1 MGSIYNAETT
11 LQIILDKGSLL
22 SASKNIAKGF
32 NTTFSGMAESFQKG
46 KVGAPD
52 SIYDYEGP
60 GAGIAEGVGKI
71 ASGGKGGVIMEEGGK
86 DTSSKQNLKLLGKIA
101 AGIGIVAGFWMA
113 IGPILSPF
121 VKLIGALFLILLMPF
136 IKAIMP
142 AIVDNLPMIVEKVKG
157 VAEGITDILN
167 WFQKNFG
174 TTGSLIA
181 AIAGLLV
188 LNAVVSMATGAITGA
203 LGLFITKGGALLP
216 AVFNAAISLISGGL
230 TALATALGV
239 SVGAAGLIAVITI
252 AVVWLGLVTLSNF
265 LDDVDARYKAKQDFL
280 DKTNMTEIY
289 TVTDPTTGKQVQSN
303 VDVHAET
310 FRPREMEEGM
320 WKYNMIPPTG
330 PVAPEAPSGPWTS
343 QSSDYSTEGQMQNI
357 QDTLGKLPF
366 LGDIFNTTVSSA
378 GKELD
383 SFVPTITDASDS
395 LDLFKTSSDD
405 LKLSTDDLKG
415 TGEYGFEGLK
425 GTVDGTNT
433 SLSIFKGTIYETI
446 IAMGNALRQA
456 QMAAQQASISAASS
470 ASTLQNIKKQ
480 STYSGGYFNR

>member
-1 MGSIYNAETT
+1 
-11 LQIILDKGSLL
+11 
-22 SASKNIAKGF
+22 
-32 NTTFSGMAESFQKG
+32 
-46 KVGAPD
+46 
-52 SIYDYEGP
+52 
-60 GAGIAEGVGKI
+60 
-71 ASGGKGGVIMEEGGK
+71 MEEGGK

-203 LGLFITKGGALLP
+203 LGLFMTVGGKLLP
-216 AVFNAAISLISGGL
+216 VILQAGIRLVTAII
-230 TALATALGV
+230 
-239 SVGAAGLIAVITI
+239 GAAGNFISWLVPALGGTSGLPSIAAGLGIVAGIIGLAALIYITESKLTENAMKQMEKMKLGFIIPIQYQDQTVTAVGPTYQGEEITTGQITKALDSLGNAIYTIEGTLSAQQRFDLLQEQGAIKSYTPEEIRDIAKETGHEDLLSDPFKIVGTI
-252 AVVWLGLVTLSNF
+252 AEKF
-265 LDDVDARYKAKQDFL
+265 
-280 DKTNMTEIY
+280 
-289 TVTDPTTGKQVQSN
+289 
-303 VDVHAET
+303 
-310 FRPREMEEGM
+310 
-320 WKYNMIPPTG
+320 
-330 PVAPEAPSGPWTS
+330 
-343 QSSDYSTEGQMQNI
+343 
-357 QDTLGKLPF
+357 GKLNPK
-366 LGDIFNTTVSSA
+366 LGDTTSNLGFVISA
-378 GKELD
+378 LD
-383 SFVPTITDASDS
+383 SLKTESNDTKDSMELLRHGSGIDA
-395 LDLFKTSSDD
+395 
-405 LKLSTDDLKG
+405 LKLS
-415 TGEYGFEGLK
+415 
-425 GTVDGTNT
+425 VDNADGSVNSFSTTLVNAI
-433 SLSIFKGTIYETI
+433 SAIN
-446 IAMGNALRQA
+446 NALKQA